1 MLHVLVIFALS
12 HKIQERGGGVVQI
25 YFTLTLMES
34 RQIQTQVKI
43 VVGPKLKFTS
53 TEWIPSFSF

>member
-12 HKIQERGGGVVQI
+12 HKIQEGGGVVQI
-25 YFTLTLMES
+25 YFTLTLIQS